1 MWHGL
6 KSAGTL
12 DERVQRGL
20 DARQRV
26 PHDAHTDLYR
36 SQVRPDP
43 LKLVLEQ
50 DQDRIPALIGVR
62 HERMAKNVHSY
73 LRGSDVVMAADLAV
87 TPVSEI
93 HVQAC
98 GDVDACTFGYYRSPD
113 GDAVFDLGYFDET
126 LRAPWEWDVKRMAVA
141 MVLVFRP
148 QGLVGKAAS

>member
-98 GDVDACTFGYYRSPD
+98 GDVVGTTVLEGGGFDREACGQPFGQLD
-113 GDAVFDLGYFDET
+113 QLAHAGG
-126 LRAPWEWDVKRMAVA
+126 
-141 MVLVFRP
+141 
-148 QGLVGKAAS
+148 G